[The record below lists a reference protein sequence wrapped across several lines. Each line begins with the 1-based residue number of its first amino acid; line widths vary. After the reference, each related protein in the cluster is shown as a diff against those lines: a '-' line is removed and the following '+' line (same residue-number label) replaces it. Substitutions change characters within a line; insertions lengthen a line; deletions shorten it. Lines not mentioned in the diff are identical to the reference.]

1 MKRRV
6 VVTRLGALTPI
17 GNNVEDS
24 WQGILNHQC
33 GIDLI
38 QSFDTSNMKVKVAG
52 ELKNFEATE
61 YLDKKDAF
69 KPSDFRL
76 RKDNEKYEVQLLS
89 GLHPENKGQRS
100 G

>member
-1 MKRRV
+1 MFYLFYLSTFKKKSQV
-6 VVTRLGALTPI
+6 SVSQV
-17 GNNVEDS
+17 S
-24 WQGILNHQC
+24 FFMYIL
-33 GIDLI
+33 
-38 QSFDTSNMKVKVAG
+38 
-52 ELKNFEATE
+52 LKNKQ

>member
-1 MKRRV
+1 MY
-6 VVTRLGALTPI
+6 
-17 GNNVEDS
+17 
-24 WQGILNHQC
+24 IL
-33 GIDLI
+33 
-38 QSFDTSNMKVKVAG
+38 
-52 ELKNFEATE
+52 LKNKQ

-89 GLHPENKGQRS
+89 GLDPENKGQRS

>member
-1 MKRRV
+1 MFYLFYLSTFKKNSQV
-6 VVTRLGALTPI
+6 SVSQVSFI
-17 GNNVEDS
+17 MY
-24 WQGILNHQC
+24 IL
-33 GIDLI
+33 
-38 QSFDTSNMKVKVAG
+38 
-52 ELKNFEATE
+52 LKNKQ

>member
-1 MKRRV
+1 MFYLFYLSTFKKNSQV
-6 VVTRLGALTPI
+6 SVSQV
-17 GNNVEDS
+17 S
-24 WQGILNHQC
+24 FFMYIL
-33 GIDLI
+33 
-38 QSFDTSNMKVKVAG
+38 
-52 ELKNFEATE
+52 LKNKQ

>member
-1 MKRRV
+1 MFYLFYLSTFKKKSQVSVSRGF
-6 VVTRLGALTPI
+6 LFLCH
-17 GNNVEDS
+17 
-24 WQGILNHQC
+24 IL
-33 GIDLI
+33 
-38 QSFDTSNMKVKVAG
+38 
-52 ELKNFEATE
+52 LKNKQ
-61 YLDKKDAF
+61 YLDTKRCYY

>member
-1 MKRRV
+1 MFYLFYLSTFKKNSQV
-6 VVTRLGALTPI
+6 SVSQVSFFYVYIVT
-17 GNNVEDS
+17 NK
-24 WQGILNHQC
+24 Q
-33 GIDLI
+33 
-38 QSFDTSNMKVKVAG
+38 
-52 ELKNFEATE
+52 